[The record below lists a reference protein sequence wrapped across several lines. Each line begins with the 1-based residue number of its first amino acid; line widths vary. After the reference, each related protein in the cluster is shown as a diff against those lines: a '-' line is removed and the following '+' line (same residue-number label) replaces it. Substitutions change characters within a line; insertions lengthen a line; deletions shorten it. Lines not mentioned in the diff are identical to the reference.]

1 MNQIDAPVA
10 RPVLKGTRAV
20 RRPDRVRE
28 IFLVLVVELL
38 DAFREGVEGRVGFA
52 LHLVDGLRDVLCEGL
67 DGGDDGALG
76 GGCGGAEVYWWM
88 LGGVDWGDGRGGHT
102 EVVGESGDG
111 VRHICFGI
119 RRPYV
124 P

>member
-88 LGGVDWGDGRGGHT
+88 LGGWIGGMEGGD
-102 EVVGESGDG
+102 
-111 VRHICFGI
+111 I
-119 RRPYV
+119 PK
-124 P
+124 